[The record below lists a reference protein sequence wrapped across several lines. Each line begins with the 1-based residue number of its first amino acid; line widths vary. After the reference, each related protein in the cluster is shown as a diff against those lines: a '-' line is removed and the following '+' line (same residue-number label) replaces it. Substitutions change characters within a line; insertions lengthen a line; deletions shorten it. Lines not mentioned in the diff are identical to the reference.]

1 MIGVLPELAISVR
14 QPWAWALIHG
24 GKDAENRP
32 LFAPWRPLIGKHV
45 AIHASKGM
53 TRAEYVEARDFMDVL
68 GVRCPPAGELRRGG
82 IIGSVRVV
90 DVVERSRSPW
100 FFGPCGI
107 VVDEPMAAPGGG
119 IPCGGQLGVFR
130 WRQKPGEDFEA
141 FKPWMMKAEIYA
153 GRQR

>member
-1 MIGVLPELAISVR
+1 MNDALPALAISVR

-24 GKDAENRP
+24 GKDIENRP
-32 LFAPWRPLIGKHV
+32 LFAPWRPLIGKRV

-53 TRAEYVEARDFMDVL
+53 TRAEYVEAREFMAVL
-68 GVRCPPAGELRRGG
+68 GVRCPPAAWLTRGA

-107 VVDEPMAAPGGG
+107 LVDESIACEPV
-119 IPCGGQLGVFR
+119 PCRGQLGVFTWLQR
-130 WRQKPGEDFEA
+130 PGDAFEA
-141 FKPWMMKAEIYA
+141 VKPWMLKPELHEG
-153 GRQR
+153 GRDA